1 MKSWKALSA
10 LPCGRRSKWV
20 VFIGWIV
27 IIVAL
32 FPLAGKLS
40 GAQDNEMSAWL
51 PGSAESTEVVHEQ
64 KDFREDTIANA
75 NEIYYRPG
83 GLTDADRTAIADDEA
98 LYLNVEGVASEDL
111 TTQYSTD
118 NTTAQIEIPIAIKD
132 GGWEDLNDAVK
143 EIRKIADE
151 GAPAG
156 LEAYTAGPAGIG
168 ADQAA
173 AFEGIDGALL
183 MITMAV
189 VIVILLL
196 TYRSPV
202 LWFVPLISAVFAMFA
217 AWAVVYLATKA
228 GVTVNGQSYAVLNI
242 MIFGAG
248 TDYALLLIARYRE
261 ELRNYEDRHEAMA
274 HALHR
279 AGPAIIASAAT
290 VALSMLV
297 LLAAEMNSTQGLGP
311 VCAIGIAV
319 GLLVMTTLLPALLVI
334 FGRWAFWPKIPH
346 VGTEQSHKNSV
357 WTRVG
362 ALIEKRSRSVW
373 VVTAVVLAAFS
384 MGLMGLKASGVE
396 FKDQFTSKPES
407 IKGME
412 IAAKSFALGSGD
424 PIVVIGSEGQQAQLI
439 DAIQGTQGI
448 APDGVAPAGPPKN
461 GKVELYATTSDGP
474 DTEAARKTV
483 ERVRDAV
490 HGLPGADAKVGGGPA
505 MALDMEKASER
516 DDKVIIPLIL
526 LAVLIVLC
534 VLLRSILA
542 PVILIATV
550 VLSFAAAL
558 GISSLVFNHVFGFA
572 GMDVGMPLF
581 IFVFLVALGIDYNI
595 FLMHRVREEALKRGT
610 RKGAIVGL
618 EATGGVITSA
628 GLVLA
633 ATFAVFTTMP
643 LVTFVEMGFAVAL
656 GVLLDTFIVRSVLV
670 TALTHDIGQKIWWP
684 SRLAKEPEVPESTDS
699 DGTEGPGRDRDKALV

>member
-10 LPCGRRSKWV
+10 LPSGRRSKWV
-20 VFIGWIV
+20 VFGGWIV
-27 IIVAL
+27 VIVAL

-40 GAQDNEMSAWL
+40 GAQDNQMSAWL
-51 PGSAESTEVVHEQ
+51 PGSAESTKVVELQ
-64 KDFREDTIANA
+64 EDFRPDTISNV
-75 NEIYYRPG
+75 NEVYYRAG
-83 GLTDADRTAIADDEA
+83 GLSTEDRTKIVADVDKMKA
-98 LYLNVEGVASEDL
+98 VKNVSGDVKAPEF
-111 TTQYSTD
+111 STD
-118 NTTAQIEIPIAIKD
+118 GTTAMVTVPIAVKD
-132 GGWEDLNDAVK
+132 GGWEDLLDAVK
-143 EIRKIADE
+143 EIRKIADQ
-151 GAPAG
+151 GAPSG
-156 LEAYTAGPAGIG
+156 LESYAAGPAGIG
-168 ADQAA
+168 ADQAE
-173 AFEGIDGALL
+173 AFEGIDGTLL
-183 MITMAV
+183 FITIGV
-189 VIVILLL
+189 VILILLF
-196 TYRSPV
+196 TYRSPI
-202 LWFVPLISAVFAMFA
+202 LWIVPLISALFAMSA

-297 LLAAEMNSTQGLGP
+297 LLTAEMNSTQGLGP

-319 GLLVMTTLLPALLVI
+319 GLLVMITLLPALLVI
-334 FGRWAFWPKIPH
+334 FGRWAFWPQIPH
-346 VGTEQSHKNSV
+346 VGTEQSHSDGI

-362 ALIEKRSRSVW
+362 GVIEKRSRAVW
-373 VVTAVVLAAFS
+373 AVTAVVLAAFAL
-384 MGLMGLKASGVE
+384 GITGLKADGVE

-412 IAAKSFALGSGD
+412 IAAKSFPLGAGD
-424 PIVVIGSEGQQAQLI
+424 PIVVIGSEGSQAQLI
-439 DAIQGTQGI
+439 AAIQGTQGI
-448 APDGVAPAGPPKN
+448 APNGVAPAPGSPKD
-461 GKVELYATTSDGP
+461 GKVELWATTTDGP
-474 DTEAARKTV
+474 DTAAARDTV

-505 MALDMEKASER
+505 MTLDMDAASEH
-516 DDKVIIPLIL
+516 DDKVVIPLIL
-526 LAVLIVLC
+526 LVVMIVLC
-534 VLLRSILA
+534 ILLRAIIAPIIL
-542 PVILIATV
+542 VLTV
-550 VLSFAAAL
+550 VLSFAAAM
-558 GISSLVFNHVFGFA
+558 GISALVFNHVFDFA

-610 RKGAIVGL
+610 RKGSIVGL
-618 EATGGVITSA
+618 AATGGVITSA

-633 ATFAVFTTMP
+633 ATFAVFMTMP

-684 SRLAKEPEVPESTDS
+684 SRLAKQPEEPEGGS
-699 DGTEGPGRDRDKALV
+699 DEGPGRERDEALVG